1 MKKALSLSL
10 AVCFLLA
17 IGAIAL
23 FGRWNRA
30 TITLYSQED
39 VVSDRVLQTFT
50 KKTGIQVQYRLLEE
64 LEASDDPAGCDLLLA
79 DTERLSQ
86 LIEDEQL
93 TELDWAQLDTL
104 PEIAPAYLGLS
115 FDPENQYTVPG
126 LWTTMGLLY
135 NPTQT
140 DTRVT
145 GWVNLFDGHFSGA
158 LVMPEDSQTA
168 FAAALTA
175 LGLDVNAPSSE
186 DLTAA
191 ANYLVQQQ
199 TQVAAYCAAGQLAD
213 LFRSGQTILA
223 PCYAGTAIEVMA
235 QQPELSFVLP
245 SEGSWRSLLSYA
257 IPANAQQKEAYQ
269 LLRYLCQKDNQAKN
283 GVYSGY
289 SVVSPEAYDLLDS
302 SWQSNPLAYPD
313 QEQVAAFPV
322 LQGQTAQLRAE
333 RQVRWQLI
341 QESMDQETTAQYQA
355 EHSNE

>member
-115 FDPENQYTVPG
+115 FDPENQYKIG
-126 LWTTMGLLY
+126 
-135 NPTQT
+135 
-140 DTRVT
+140 
-145 GWVNLFDGHFSGA
+145 
-158 LVMPEDSQTA
+158 
-168 FAAALTA
+168 
-175 LGLDVNAPSSE
+175 
-186 DLTAA
+186 
-191 ANYLVQQQ
+191 
-199 TQVAAYCAAGQLAD
+199 
-213 LFRSGQTILA
+213 
-223 PCYAGTAIEVMA
+223 
-235 QQPELSFVLP
+235 
-245 SEGSWRSLLSYA
+245 
-257 IPANAQQKEAYQ
+257 
-269 LLRYLCQKDNQAKN
+269 
-283 GVYSGY
+283 
-289 SVVSPEAYDLLDS
+289 
-302 SWQSNPLAYPD
+302 
-313 QEQVAAFPV
+313 
-322 LQGQTAQLRAE
+322 RAH
-333 RQVRWQLI
+333 V
-341 QESMDQETTAQYQA
+341 
-355 EHSNE
+355 